1 MVALAV
7 ELVSPE
13 KVVFEG
19 EAEMVVAR
27 TTDGEIAFQPG
38 HVPFLGVLIP
48 GDIRVYTT
56 DGAKTT
62 IAVDRGFVE
71 IAHDSVSLLSDS
83 ATLS

>member
-1 MVALAV
+1 MALVV

-13 KVVFEG
+13 EIVYTG

-38 HVPFLGVLIP
+38 HVPFLGVLVP
-48 GDIRVYTT
+48 SEVRVYTT

-62 IAVDRGFVE
+62 IAVERGFVE
-71 IAHDSVSLLSDS
+71 VSNDNVALLSDS
-83 ATLS
+83 AVLV

>member
-1 MVALAV
+1 MALAV

-13 KVVFEG
+13 EIIYTG

-38 HVPFLGVLIP
+38 HVPFLGVLVP
-48 GDIRVYTT
+48 GEVRVYTT

-62 IAVDRGFVE
+62 IAVERGFVE
-71 IAHDSVSLLSDS
+71 ISHDNVALLSDS
-83 ATLS
+83 AVLT

>member
-1 MVALAV
+1 MAMSV

-13 KVVFEG
+13 EIVYTG

-38 HVPFLGVLIP
+38 HVPFLGILVP
-48 GDIRVYTT
+48 GEVRVYTS

-62 IAVDRGFVE
+62 IAVERGFVE
-71 IAHDSVSLLSDS
+71 VSHDSIALLSDS
-83 ATLS
+83 AVVS

>member
-1 MVALAV
+1 MALVV

-13 KVVFEG
+13 EIVYTG

-38 HVPFLGVLIP
+38 HVPFLGVLVP
-48 GDIRVYTT
+48 SEVRVYTI

-62 IAVDRGFVE
+62 IAVERGFVE
-71 IAHDSVSLLSDS
+71 VSHDSVALLSDS
-83 ATLS
+83 ATVS